1 MRLKYT
7 QQAIADL
14 ASIANYHERL
24 NPQVLPRIR
33 SDIEAKLELIKA
45 YPESGHQQQDE
56 TVRKAVTRRYRYIIH
71 YRILRELDELQVL
84 AIRHFRQAQ
93 LYKDN

>member
-1 MRLKYT
+1 MRIRYT
-7 QQAIADL
+7 QQAIGDL
-14 ASIANYHERL
+14 TSIANYYEGL

-45 YPESGHQQQDE
+45 YPEVGHQQQDL
-56 TVRKAVTRRYRYIIH
+56 TVRKAVTRRFRYIIH
-71 YRILRELDELQVL
+71 YRIFREMDELQVL

-93 LYKDN
+93 LHKDN